1 MLIFA
6 CDKQR
11 KATQDSMKRL
21 LIFHPAPAPYRV
33 DFFNE
38 IGCRFCLHIVFL
50 RREAEEVLVAQQKLL
65 EGATFTYEYIPYHFR
80 VLGRDIGFGYTKI
93 LRKFRPD
100 VVIATEFSMSLLVP
114 LLLRSFA
121 GFKYK
126 VLTQC
131 DDSIFMAEAR
141 TGGRRR
147 RANWMLRRADGMITI
162 SREVSEWYLR
172 NTSVKRAIEFPIIHD
187 ETAFSEHRSEIQQ
200 MAASHIRRFSLAGHR
215 VGLFV
220 GRFVEVKNL
229 PLLLQVLAQV
239 NPRLPSDWRF
249 VLVGDGDEAPLLH
262 QQVATSEL
270 SDHVLFVGRHEGL
283 SLWAWYAVASFIV
296 LPSRQEAF
304 GAVVGE
310 ALQMGCRALVSKYAG
325 GRSLIRERET
335 PDDEEKDLRGLG
347 NGKVFSPDE
356 TDEFQRT
363 ILEEYLFSEPT
374 PAEGFGRS
382 SIMPFGFDGAM
393 CRLEAEIKEII
404 NR

>member
-1 MLIFA
+1 
-6 CDKQR
+6 
-11 KATQDSMKRL
+11 MKRL

-38 IGCRFCLHIVFL
+38 IGRRFCLHIVFL

-229 PLLLQVLAQV
+229 PLLLRVLAQV

-249 VLVGDGDEAPLLH
+249 VLVGDGDEAPILH
-262 QQVATSEL
+262 QQVAG
-270 SDHVLFVGRHEGL
+270 VLGL
-283 SLWAWYAVASFIV
+283 DSIAQPVREHRAGHDGEIPRQPPRKVQRVNGLVDQRGAALAGPLAPPTVRAIV
-296 LPSRQEAF
+296 FLCGI
-304 GAVVGE
+304 GAVPDDEG
-310 ALQMGCRALVSKYAG
+310 AAAGKAAQSAGRDQLLHPAG
-325 GRSLIRERET
+325 GRVIA
-335 PDDEEKDLRGLG
+335 
-347 NGKVFSPDE
+347 V
-356 TDEFQRT
+356 
-363 ILEEYLFSEPT
+363 LEADSQLAFGFRR
-374 PAEGFGRS
+374 GFGHR
-382 SIMPFGFDGAM
+382 FGFRGVQAHRARAA
-393 CRLEAEIKEII
+393 CGRGGLHPVGSSA
-404 NR
+404 R